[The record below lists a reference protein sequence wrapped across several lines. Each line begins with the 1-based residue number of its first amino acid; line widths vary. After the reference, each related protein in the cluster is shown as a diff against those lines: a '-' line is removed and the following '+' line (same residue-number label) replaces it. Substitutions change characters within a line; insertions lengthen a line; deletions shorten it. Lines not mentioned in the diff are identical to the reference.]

1 MSIKKLTTEEVE
13 QILDRDDTIMSLL
26 DGCEVLISIV
36 DMYGH
41 LVRVNQKFTEVLG
54 YTKEELAGENYF
66 QIIHE
71 DDVKRT
77 LAIWDKLL
85 SEEVQSTGLEGFSNR
100 YICKDGRAAKLEWHA
115 NTKSIKGLAISFA
128 IFRGYEQN

>member
-1 MSIKKLTTEEVE
+1 MTIKKLTTEEVE
-13 QILDRDDTIMSLL
+13 MILDRDDTIMSLL

-41 LVRVNQKFTEVLG
+41 LVRVNKKFTEVLG
-54 YTKEELAGENYF
+54 YSKEDLEGENYF
-66 QIIHE
+66 QIIHK
-71 DDVKRT
+71 DDVKKT
-77 LAIWDKLL
+77 LAIWDSLL
-85 SEEVQSTGLEGFSNR
+85 SEEVESTGLEGFSNR
-100 YICKDGRAAKLEWHA
+100 YICKNGRIAKLEWHA

>member
-1 MSIKKLTTEEVE
+1 MTRKKLTPEEVE
-13 QILDRDDTIMSLL
+13 QILDRDHTIMALL
-26 DGCEVLISIV
+26 DNCEVLISIV

-41 LVRVNQKFTEVLG
+41 LVRVNNKFTEVLG
-54 YTKEELAGENYF
+54 YSKEDLEGENYF
-66 QIIHE
+66 QIIHK
-71 DDVKRT
+71 DDIKKT
-77 LAIWDKLL
+77 IAIWDRLL
-85 SEEVQSTGLEGFSNR
+85 SEEVNSTGLSGFANR